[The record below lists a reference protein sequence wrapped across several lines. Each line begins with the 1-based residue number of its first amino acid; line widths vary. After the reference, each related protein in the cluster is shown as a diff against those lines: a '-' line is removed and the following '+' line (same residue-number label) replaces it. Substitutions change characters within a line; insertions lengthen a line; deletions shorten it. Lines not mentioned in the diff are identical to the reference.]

1 MKIGAKE
8 SFASGY
14 DAGYAAMT
22 AMIEEA
28 DEARAEGKTF
38 TTRSLAIDVPAA
50 EGETDQ
56 ARILVEAW
64 KVGVRYGCAQAKL
77 DTGDDSMFAL
87 VESDGITPTGDES

>member
-8 SFASGY
+8 SFEAGY

-50 EGETDQ
+50 EGETVQ
-56 ARILVEAW
+56 AMVLVEAW
-64 KVGVRYGCAQAKL
+64 KVGVRYGCVQAKL
-77 DTGDDSMFAL
+77 DTGDDNMIAL
-87 VESDGITPTGDES
+87 VESGGITPTGDVS